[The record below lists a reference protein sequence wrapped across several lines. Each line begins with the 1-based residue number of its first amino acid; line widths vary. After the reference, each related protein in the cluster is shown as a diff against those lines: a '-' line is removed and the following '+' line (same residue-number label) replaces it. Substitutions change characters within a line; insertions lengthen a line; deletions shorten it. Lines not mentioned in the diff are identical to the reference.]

1 MHPIIQTGEIT
12 PTTSN
17 AAFLQAIF
25 NNSPCWIN
33 SKPNM
38 GSWTGELISPEKCN
52 ISPSK
57 NNYFSVATFKPGSK
71 NRNTD
76 NFKTMVCVVLDD
88 VSEVAIKP
96 SWKLE
101 TSETN
106 FQLGFLLAQPISCL
120 AEAQQLLTAISNKSL
135 VNGNDKSGNNPVRY
149 VRLPVGT
156 NTKNGKYFKHILHE
170 WHPELR
176 YNIQDLIDGLGL
188 EVVSQQPIKDK
199 FEMLGTG
206 VDLSSAFKQISTQES
221 YYDPLLKITSHLI
234 SKGVPDSVAVSVAQ
248 AAMHTADDNSERWNE
263 RYKLIEGLVKSA
275 VEKFG
280 TKASVDIF
288 EEFKEYQYSV
298 KELTAPRYV
307 IDGFITAEIFTIA
320 GEAGVGKSS
329 VLVTLCAIAS
339 HICKH
344 DHALK
349 PKLRRKIVYLTE
361 DPEQVE
367 RILFALYKHWEL
379 SVSEDEIRDWITI
392 IPVHRSDKEVLG
404 NLIEAYS
411 NSKAFTQVG
420 LLGPVNVPPL
430 FVFDTAAATFS
441 LESENDNSEVSAA
454 ISICKKAC
462 LKTRTP
468 LWIIHHIPKALSGSS
483 SKGVSARGAGAWTG
497 DVNGTM
503 FIGKNDAEET
513 TRYIW
518 LGKHRFVPAFDAI
531 AFEAKFD
538 EALVVDE
545 LGEMVSIPYMYG
557 DVSESSSLEKTDKA
571 NSSRESSLRK
581 KIYYAVKAANDKS
594 IFINRTA
601 LKKAVGGNAEFC
613 KRMIAEL
620 INDGTLIE
628 FEREERVNN
637 NQKMALKVAKDWEGD
652 YVLK

>member
-1 MHPIIQTGEIT
+1 MKSWSGRPIKPEDCD
-12 PTTSN
+12 
-17 AAFLQAIF
+17 F
-25 NNSPCWIN
+25 
-33 SKPNM
+33 SKTN
-38 GSWTGELISPEKCN
+38 
-52 ISPSK
+52 
-57 NNYFSVATFKPGSK
+57 NNYFSISTFKPNSLK
-71 NRNTD
+71 RNLDTF
-76 NFKTMVCVVLDD
+76 NSMVCVVLDD
-88 VSEVAIKP
+88 VAQVAIKP

-101 TSETN
+101 TSPNN
-106 FQLGFLLAQPISCL
+106 FQLGFILTEPITNL
-120 AEAQQLLTAISNKSL
+120 KEAQKLLTYIADKAL
-135 VNGNDKSGNNPVRY
+135 VIGNDESGNNPVRY

-156 NTKNGKYFKHILHE
+156 NTKDGKSFQNILHE
-170 WHPELR
+170 WHPEVR
-176 YNIQDLIDGLGL
+176 YSVENLVEGLGL
-188 EVVSQQPIKDK
+188 DVVKEQAKEDK
-199 FEMLGTG
+199 FELHGTG

-221 YYDPLLKITSHLI
+221 YYEPLLKITSHLI
-234 SKGVPDSVAVSVAQ
+234 AKGTPENVVLSVAQ
-248 AAMHTADDNSERWNE
+248 AAMHSAEDNSERWHE
-263 RYKLIEGLVKSA
+263 RYSLIPTLVKGA
-275 VEKFG
+275 VIKYG
-280 TKASVDIF
+280 SKAIEDIF
-288 EEFKEYQYSV
+288 EEFKEYRYSV

-339 HICKH
+339 HICRH

-379 SVSEDEIRDWITI
+379 ELSEDEIRDWITI

-411 NSKAFTQVG
+411 NSKASSQLG
-420 LLGPVNVPPL
+420 SLGPVNVPPL

-454 ISICKKAC
+454 ISICKQAC

-468 LWIIHHIPKALSGSS
+468 LWIIHHIPKAVSGAN

-503 FIGKNDAEET
+503 FIGKSEGEET

-531 AFEAKFD
+531 AFQAKFD

-545 LGEMVSIPYMYG
+545 LGEIVSIPYMYG
-557 DVSESSSLEKTDKA
+557 DVRKSSSIEKTEDA
-571 NSSRESSLRK
+571 TSSRETSLRK
-581 KIYYAVKAANDKS
+581 SIYYAVKDANDKS

-601 LKKAVGGNAEFC
+601 LKKDVGGNADACTKMLE
-613 KRMIAEL
+613 RMINEG
-620 INDGTLIE
+620 ILIE

>member
-1 MHPIIQTGEIT
+1 MQPVIQTGNT
-12 PTTSN
+12 RPAVSN
-17 AAFLQAIF
+17 SIFLQAIF
-25 NNSPCWIN
+25 KDSICWIN
-33 SKPNM
+33 STPNWTSWSGHPIKP
-38 GSWTGELISPEKCN
+38 EDCDV
-52 ISPSK
+52 SK
-57 NNYFSVATFKPGSK
+57 TNNNYFSISTFKPNSLKRNLGSF
-71 NRNTD
+71 NS
-76 NFKTMVCVVLDD
+76 MVCVVLDD
-88 VSEVAIKP
+88 VAQVAIKP

-101 TSETN
+101 TSPNN
-106 FQLGFLLAQPISCL
+106 FQLGFIL
-120 AEAQQLLTAISNKSL
+120 AEPITNLKEAQKLLTYITNKAL
-135 VNGNDKSGNNPVRY
+135 VIGNDESGNNPVRY

-156 NTKNGKYFKHILHE
+156 NTKDGKSFQNILHE
-170 WHPELR
+170 WHPDLR
-176 YNIQDLIDGLGL
+176 YSVEDLVDSLGL
-188 EVVSQQPIKDK
+188 EVIREQPETDK
-199 FEMLGTG
+199 FELGGNG
-206 VDLSSAFKQISTQES
+206 VDLSSAFKRIAAQES

-234 SKGVPDSVAVSVAQ
+234 GLGTTENVALRVAQ
-248 AAMHTADDNSERWNE
+248 AAMHTANDNSERWNE
-263 RYKLIEGLVKSA
+263 RYKLIPGLVKGA

-280 TKASVDIF
+280 TKASVNIF
-288 EEFKEYQYSV
+288 EEFKEYRYSV

-379 SVSEDEIRDWITI
+379 AVSEDEIRDWITI
-392 IPVHRSDKEVLG
+392 IPVHRSEKEVLG
-404 NLIEAYS
+404 NLIEVYS
-411 NSKAFTQVG
+411 NLKVSTQLG
-420 LLGPVNVPPL
+420 SLGPVNVPPL

-468 LWIIHHIPKALSGSS
+468 LWIIHHIPKAVSGAN
-483 SKGVSARGAGAWTG
+483 SKSVSARGAGAWTG

-503 FIGKNDAEET
+503 FIGKSEAEEN

-538 EALVVDE
+538 EALVVDD
-545 LGEMVSIPYMYG
+545 LGEIVSIPYMYG
-557 DVSESSSLEKTDKA
+557 DVRESSSSEKSDKA
-571 NSSRESSLRK
+571 ISSRESSLRK
-581 KIYYAVKAANDKS
+581 NIYYAVKAANDKS

-601 LKKAVGGNAEFC
+601 VKKTVGGNAEFC
-613 KRMIAEL
+613 KRMIEEM

-637 NQKMALKVAKDWEGD
+637 NQKMALKVAKDWAGD

>member
-1 MHPIIQTGEIT
+1 LSEPV
-12 PTTSN
+12 N
-17 AAFLQAIF
+17 D
-25 NNSPCWIN
+25 
-33 SKPNM
+33 
-38 GSWTGELISPEKCN
+38 LISAQK
-52 ISPSK
+52 
-57 NNYFSVATFKPGSK
+57 
-71 NRNTD
+71 
-76 NFKTMVCVVLDD
+76 
-88 VSEVAIKP
+88 
-96 SWKLE
+96 
-101 TSETN
+101 
-106 FQLGFLLAQPISCL
+106 LLA
-120 AEAQQLLTAISNKSL
+120 AIADESF
-135 VNGNDKSGNNPVRY
+135 VNGNDKSGNYPFRY
-149 VRLPVGT
+149 ARLPVGK
-156 NTKNGKYFKHILHE
+156 NTKKGKDFQNILHE
-170 WHPELR
+170 WYPELR
-176 YNIQDLIDGLGL
+176 YSIQDLIDGLGL
-188 EVVSQQPIKDK
+188 EVFGQQPANDK

-206 VDLSSAFKQISTQES
+206 VSLSSAFKLIASQES
-221 YYDPLLKITSHLI
+221 YYEPLLKITSHLI
-234 SKGVPDSVAVSVAQ
+234 SKGVLDTVAVDVAQ
-248 AAMHTADDNSERWNE
+248 AAMQTADDSSERWKE
-263 RYKLIEGLVKSA
+263 RYNLIPGLVSGA
-275 VEKFG
+275 VKKFG
-280 TKASVDIF
+280 NKANVDIF
-288 EEFKEYQYSV
+288 EEFKEYRYSV

-339 HICKH
+339 HICNH
-344 DHALK
+344 NHPLR

-379 SVSEDEIRDWITI
+379 EISEDEIRDWITI

-411 NSKAFTQVG
+411 KSKASTQLGSLG
-420 LLGPVNVPPL
+420 LVNVPPL

-454 ISICKKAC
+454 ISICKQAC

-468 LWIIHHIPKALSGSS
+468 LWIIHHIPKAVSGAN
-483 SKGVSARGAGAWTG
+483 SKAGSARGAGAWTG

-503 FIGKNDAEET
+503 FIGKSEGEET

-545 LGEMVSIPYMYG
+545 LGEIVSIPYMYG
-557 DVSESSSLEKTDKA
+557 DVRQSSSSEKSDKA
-571 NSSRESSLRK
+571 NSSRESGLRK
-581 KIYYAVKAANDKS
+581 NIYYAVKAANDKS

-613 KRMIAEL
+613 KRMIEEL

-637 NQKMALKVAKDWEGD
+637 NQKMALKVAKDWGGD